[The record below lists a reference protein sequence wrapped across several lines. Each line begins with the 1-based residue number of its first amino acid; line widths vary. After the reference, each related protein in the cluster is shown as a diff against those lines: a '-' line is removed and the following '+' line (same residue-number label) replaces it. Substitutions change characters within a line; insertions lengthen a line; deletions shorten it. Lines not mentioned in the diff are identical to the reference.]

1 MLKIANAKIIDG
13 SITNGNIYIE
23 NDKIV
28 AVTDAKLPFDEQID
42 ACGNYVSPGF
52 IDMHVHGGGGYDVM
66 DGDAQSVREV
76 AKMHLLH
83 GTTSIYPT
91 TVAASRELTKK
102 AVSNIKEAMD
112 FPTVRGA
119 HLEGP
124 YFSLAQCG
132 AQSADCIRDIDF
144 NEAEELLKSGII
156 KRWDFAPE
164 RENSESFAELLK
176 ENNIVSAIGHSDA
189 IYDDVLRVY
198 NNGCKLITHLYSAT
212 STITRVGG
220 YRKLGVTEC
229 AYLLDEM
236 KAEIIADGS
245 HLPVELLRLIIKL
258 KGTDKISLITDAMRA
273 AGMPDGEYILGN
285 KDTGIKCVKENGVAK
300 LPDRSA
306 FAGSVATTDMLVKT
320 MYKKVGLDLLDAVK
334 MMTRNPAEIMGLK
347 TKGRIK
353 EDFDADIVIFD
364 DDINIKNVI
373 VGGKVLVKDK
383 EFSDM

>member
-1 MLKIANAKIIDG
+1 MLKISNAKIIDCG
-13 SITNGNIYIE
+13 ISSGNIYID
-23 NDKIV
+23 NGKII
-28 AVTDAKLPFDEQID
+28 AVTDASLPFDEEID
-42 ACGNYVSPGF
+42 AKQNYASPGF

-66 DGDAQSVREV
+66 DGDSDSVREV
-76 AKMHLLH
+76 AKMHLTH

-91 TVAASRELTKK
+91 TVASSRELLKK
-102 AVSNIKEAMD
+102 AVANIKDAMD
-112 FPTVRGA
+112 FPTIRGV

-144 NEAEELLKSGII
+144 NEVEELLESGVI

-164 RENSESFAELLK
+164 REYSEEFAELL
-176 ENNIVSAIGHSDA
+176 EGNNVVGSIGHSDA
-189 IYDDVLRVY
+189 VYDDVLKVY
-198 NNGCKLITHLYSAT
+198 NEGCRLITHLYSAT

-229 AYLLDEM
+229 AYLLDDM

-245 HLPVELLRLIIKL
+245 HLPPELLKLIIKL

-300 LPDRSA
+300 LPDRTA
-306 FAGSVATTDMLVKT
+306 FAGSVATADMLVRT
-320 MYKKVGLDLLDAVK
+320 MYKKAGISLPDAVK
-334 MMTRNPAEIMGLK
+334 MLTRNPAEIMGLK
-347 TKGRIK
+347 SKGRIK
-353 EDFDADIVIFD
+353 PDFDADLVIFD
-364 DDINIKNVI
+364 DDINIKTVI
-373 VGGKVLVKDK
+373 VGGKVLAKN
-383 EFSDM
+383 

>member
-1 MLKIANAKIIDG
+1 MLKISNAKIIDCG
-13 SITNGNIYIE
+13 ISSGNIYID
-23 NDKIV
+23 NGKII
-28 AVTDAKLPFDEQID
+28 AVTDASLPFDEEID
-42 ACGNYVSPGF
+42 AKQNYASPGF

-66 DGDAQSVREV
+66 DGDSDSVREV
-76 AKMHLLH
+76 AKMHLTH

-91 TVAASRELTKK
+91 TVASSRELLKK
-102 AVSNIKEAMD
+102 AVANIKDAMD
-112 FPTVRGA
+112 FPTIRGV

-144 NEAEELLKSGII
+144 NEVEELLESGVV

-164 RENSESFAELLK
+164 REYSEEFAELL
-176 ENNIVSAIGHSDA
+176 EGNNVVGSIGHSDA
-189 IYDDVLRVY
+189 VYDDVLKVY
-198 NNGCKLITHLYSAT
+198 NEGCRLITHLYSAT

-229 AYLLDEM
+229 AYLLDDM

-245 HLPVELLRLIIKL
+245 HLPPELLKLIIKL

-300 LPDRSA
+300 LPDRTA
-306 FAGSVATTDMLVKT
+306 FAGSVATADMLVRT
-320 MYKKVGLDLLDAVK
+320 MYKKAGISLPDAVK
-334 MMTRNPAEIMGLK
+334 MLTRNPAEIMGLK
-347 TKGRIK
+347 SKGRIK
-353 EDFDADIVIFD
+353 PDFDADLVIFD
-364 DDINIKNVI
+364 DDINIKTVI
-373 VGGKVLVKDK
+373 VGGKVLAKN
-383 EFSDM
+383 